1 VLTHA
6 PRTLSISLRDP
17 GAKAEARV
25 RPKKA
30 HPPDYK
36 IIDIIFYRKIM
47 LQYPKIYMESAMKR
61 LICILLFVIAAG
73 VMVQAQEAKTE
84 KTAKEYIADLSS
96 GSDEKT
102 LIEAAQYCG
111 DKKEK
116 DAVPGLI
123 NLLTDKHEMVR
134 IESAIA
140 LGLIGEESAADALNN
155 VLVNDESAQVRYAAI
170 LAALKIGSKK
180 SLDPL
185 KQAKEKDT
193 DPFIQDLLGKL
204 EAKAKK

>member
-1 VLTHA
+1 MENGSN
-6 PRTLSISLRDP
+6 RS
-17 GAKAEARV
+17 
-25 RPKKA
+25 KKA
-30 HPPDYK
+30 GPSNYK
-36 IIDIIFYRKIM
+36 IIDIIFYGKIM
-47 LQYPKIYMESAMKR
+47 IQYPKIYMECAMKR
-61 LICILLFVIAAG
+61 LICILLFVVAAG

-111 DKKEK
+111 EKKEK

-123 NLLTDKHEMVR
+123 NLLTDKREMVR
-134 IESAIA
+134 MEAAIS
-140 LGLIGEESAADALNN
+140 LGLIGEESAADAINN

-170 LAALKIGSKK
+170 LAALKIQSKK
-180 SLDPL
+180 SIDPL
-185 KQAKEKDT
+185 KQAKEKDG

-204 EAKAKK
+204 EEKAKK